1 MGYGNLETIKTVLL
15 MSDQRYKEKIL
26 MSFLAIIFWN
36 FSVALIYGVTH
47 HNADT
52 LKTGKSLS
60 YQVARTSQALWP
72 KQLANI
78 LFIEPSRGYAI
89 AKTTGTALNLGN
101 ELSPQFTNSAHLR
114 LRTKRVR
121 LAAA

>member
-1 MGYGNLETIKTVLL
+1 
-15 MSDQRYKEKIL
+15 
-26 MSFLAIIFWN
+26 MSFSAIILSI
-36 FSVALIYGVTH
+36 FSVALAYGWTH
-47 HNADT
+47 RPADT

-60 YQVARTSQALWP
+60 YQVARTSQALS
-72 KQLANI
+72 KQLAN
-78 LFIEPSRGYAI
+78 LLLEPRGYAI